1 MPPEA
6 AGVNRTLPDLA
17 ITGATG
23 AVGGRVAR
31 RLAERGVAQRLI
43 VRDLATAPSLA
54 GAVAV
59 AAPSYADTAAMREA
73 LIGARTLFLVS
84 GRETEDRLHQHYSA
98 IEAAVGAGVG
108 RIVYLSYLGA
118 AADATFTLAR
128 QHYLTEERIRA
139 AGIRYTFLR
148 SSQYADFVPFLTGD
162 DLVIRG
168 PAGTGKVAWICRDDI
183 ADVATAVLLAGDEHD
198 GKTYDDTGPE
208 SVTLAQT
215 AEILGRVIKR
225 DVTYHAESMDEAWE
239 SRKKWGAPAWEVEGW
254 VTSYA
259 AVATGEMDVVSSAVE
274 TITGRPAQDLES
286 FLGANPALWE
296 KLAG

>member
-1 MPPEA
+1 M
-6 AGVNRTLPDLA
+6 GVNLTLPDLA

-23 AVGGRVAR
+23 ALGGRVAR
-31 RLAERGVAQRLI
+31 RLAGRGVAQRLI
-43 VRDLATAPSLA
+43 VRSVATAPPLA
-54 GAVAV
+54 GAIAV

-84 GRETEDRLHQHYSA
+84 GRETEDRLQQHYSA
-98 IEAAVGAGVG
+98 IEAALGAGVE
-108 RIVYLSYLGA
+108 RIVYLSFLGA
-118 AADATFTLAR
+118 APDATFTLAR
-128 QHYLTEERIRA
+128 QHHLTEERIRA
-139 AGIRYTFLR
+139 AGTRYTFLR
-148 SSQYADFVPFLTGD
+148 SSLYADFVPFMTGD

-168 PAGTGKVAWICRDDI
+168 PAGMGKVGWICRDDI
-183 ADVATAVLLAGDEHD
+183 ADVATAVLLAGDEYD

-208 SVTLAQT
+208 TVSLAQT

-225 DVTYHAESMDEAWE
+225 DVTYHAESIAEAWE

-259 AVATGEMDVVSSAVE
+259 AVATGEMDVVSDAVE
-274 TITGRPAQDLES
+274 TITGRPAQDLEA
-286 FLGANPALWE
+286 FLSANPGLWE

>member
-1 MPPEA
+1 M
-6 AGVNRTLPDLA
+6 GVNLTLPALA

-23 AVGGRVAR
+23 ALGGRVAR
-31 RLAERGVAQRLI
+31 RLAERGVAQRLV

-54 GAVAV
+54 GAISV
-59 AAPSYADTAAMREA
+59 AAPSYADTAAMRDA

-84 GRETEDRLHQHYSA
+84 GRETEDRLQQHYSA
-98 IEAAVGAGVG
+98 IEAATGAGVE
-108 RIVYLSYLGA
+108 RIVYLSFLGA
-118 AADATFTLAR
+118 APDATFTLAR

-139 AGIRYTFLR
+139 AGVRYTFLR
-148 SSQYADFVPFLTGD
+148 SSLYADFVPFMTGGD

-183 ADVATAVLLAGDEHD
+183 ADVATTVLLAGDEHD

-208 SVTLAQT
+208 SVSLAQT

-225 DVTYHAESMDEAWE
+225 DVTYHAESIAEAWE

-254 VTSYA
+254 ITSYV
-259 AVATGEMDVVSSAVE
+259 AVATGEMDVVSDAVE
-274 TITGRPAQDLES
+274 TITGRPAQDLEA
-286 FLGANPALWE
+286 FLSANPALWE
-296 KLAG
+296 KLL